1 MAQRSAGSCSL
12 HRQIIVCVRGHV
24 KTRRSAHGYGKRDA
38 KVQFVVMAIRLG
50 PLRRGLTADFVIT
63 LTFALTV

>member
-1 MAQRSAGSCSL
+1 M
-12 HRQIIVCVRGHV
+12 RGHV